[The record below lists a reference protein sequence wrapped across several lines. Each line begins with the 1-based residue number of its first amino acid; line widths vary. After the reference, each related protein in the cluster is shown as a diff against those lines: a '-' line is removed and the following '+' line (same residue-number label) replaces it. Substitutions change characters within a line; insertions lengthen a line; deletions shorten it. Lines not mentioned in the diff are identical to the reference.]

1 MQIQLEK
8 MLMVSTA
15 KHLAMWLTVCT
26 EKPGGMPV
34 MVSLVLLLVI
44 MHGLVFFS
52 GSVYA
57 TGSYSSSDERFKSNI
72 EPLNSSTMLS
82 KIMQLQPRKYQFL
95 TNEVLTEQ
103 NLPTLNAKEGE
114 HYGLIAQ
121 DLEQIFPE
129 LVVDVIHQLQ
139 NDEKASSETVTT
151 KAINYQEL
159 TVVLLAVVQNL
170 QAELEALKT
179 KK

>member
-1 MQIQLEK
+1 
-8 MLMVSTA
+8 
-15 KHLAMWLTVCT
+15 
-26 EKPGGMPV
+26 
-34 MVSLVLLLVI
+34 
-44 MHGLVFFS
+44 
-52 GSVYA
+52 
-57 TGSYSSSDERFKSNI
+57 
-72 EPLNSSTMLS
+72 MLS